1 MQNEV
6 NKNLESLKEAFRN
19 KILTD
24 LKMKYDQFEDHYE
37 AKQKWEDFSGLNRK
51 TLKRY
56 LEGKTTPL
64 GNNILKVYSF
74 IFEID
79 DDSKVLEQLPFEV
92 RNFFEKNHNVKIS
105 KLNVSL
111 KESVFTN
118 PIKTQIFKETMNGNE
133 TSKSDLIIRFG
144 SAYTAQAIN
153 ELLSQN
159 VIAFKD
165 ENKDILTRGSVN
177 STFCPQDMNLLVHE
191 MISSGELAENV
202 SNDEPGSMLSYNS
215 LNLSEDGLKDLK
227 NSVLNFVQEVNE
239 IEKAKSGNLQVEI
252 GLATKILR
260 DLTKEAM
267 Q

>member
-6 NKNLESLKEAFRN
+6 NETLDSLKDVFKE
-19 KILTD
+19 KILND
-24 LKMKYDQFEDHYE
+24 LKEKFDQFEDHYE
-37 AKQKWEDFSGLNRK
+37 AKQRWEDFSGLNRK

-79 DDSKVLEQLPFEV
+79 DDSKVFDQLPFEV
-92 RNFFEKNHNVKIS
+92 KNFFEKNHTLSAS
-105 KLNVSL
+105 KFNVSL
-111 KESVFTN
+111 SESVFTN

-144 SAYTAQAIN
+144 SAYTTQAIN
-153 ELLSQN
+153 ELLEQN
-159 VIAFKD
+159 VLAFKD
-165 ENKDILTRGSVN
+165 DNRDILIRGSVN
-177 STFCPQDMNLLVHE
+177 TNFCGHDMTSLLKDTISTDDFAQRAN
-191 MISSGELAENV
+191 
-202 SNDEPGSMLSYNS
+202 NDETGFTSLYNC
-215 LNLSEDGLKDLK
+215 LNLSEEGLKDLK
-227 NSVLNFVQEVNE
+227 NSVLKFFQEVNE
-239 IEKAKSGNLQVEI
+239 IEKAKSGNFQVEI
-252 GLATKILR
+252 GLANKILR